1 MLVAVVV
8 HKRQSW
14 LVEQDTYADERR
26 SAAHSD
32 CTELTQE
39 LGVILR
45 LQISAY
51 LLLVEYYS
59 LGLVPHNAHSVA
71 VSYQEGHILPDNPLF
86 QVGPESMEVQ
96 P

>member
-1 MLVAVVV
+1 MLAVVVV

-14 LVEQDTYADERR
+14 PVEQDTCVDEHH
-26 SAAHSD
+26 SAVYSD

-39 LGVILR
+39 LGVI

-59 LGLVPHNAHSVA
+59 LGLVLHNAHSVA

-86 QVGPESMEVQ
+86 QVGPESMGVQ